1 MLWPS
6 MDKSRDWGIKDRHTK
21 RVCHTACGAYCVM
34 ITGNEIG
41 KTRTLEPVGVLCM
54 NFKRTSSTIS
64 LLLFLSRFL
73 TVTLRT
79 CVWDF
84 SLQWYIPRM
93 LTASTIQRVQRACC
107 AYCAYCAYCV
117 QVECRAG
124 RQGGACRGC
133 QGRGSNKGGQPA
145 PAQLFNPTFAPIFF
159 SKCFNISFL

>member
-1 MLWPS
+1 

-21 RVCHTACGAYCVM
+21 RVCHTARGAYCVM
-34 ITGNEIG
+34 ITCNEIG

-64 LLLFLSRFL
+64 LLLLGSSREHFVHVFG
-73 TVTLRT
+73 TFHYTDT
-79 CVWDF
+79 SHAC
-84 SLQWYIPRM
+84 
-93 LTASTIQRVQRACC
+93 LTASTFQRVQRAC
-107 AYCAYCAYCV
+107 CAYCAYCV